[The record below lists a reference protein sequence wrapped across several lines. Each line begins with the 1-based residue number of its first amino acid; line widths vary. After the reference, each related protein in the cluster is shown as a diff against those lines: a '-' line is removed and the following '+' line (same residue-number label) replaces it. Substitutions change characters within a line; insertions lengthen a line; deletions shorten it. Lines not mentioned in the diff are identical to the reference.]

1 METIGSPP
9 LWIGFLG
16 LVAAMLA
23 LDLGVFHRDAHR
35 ITVRE
40 AAIWTAVW
48 IGLSGGFALLVW
60 HWFGS
65 QRALEFTAGY
75 VLEKSLSLDNI
86 FVFVIIFSTFRIP
99 AVDQHRVLF
108 WGVLGALAMRALF
121 ILAGGAFLAR
131 FHWAVY
137 VLGGV
142 LAVTGLRL
150 LVRRETAPHPEQSRL
165 MRLFRRVVPITTELD
180 GHHFLTRVDGRLVA
194 TPLFT
199 ALVAVEL
206 SDIVF
211 AVDSVPAIFGV
222 TDDPFIV
229 FTSNIFAILG
239 LRSLYFLLADVID
252 RFVYL
257 NIGLALVLVFVG
269 AKMLLTGT
277 VEIPIAAS
285 LGTIAAILGIAIG
298 ASMWRTRRD
307 RLAADR

>member
-1 METIGSPP
+1 
-9 LWIGFLG
+9 
-16 LVAAMLA
+16 
-23 LDLGVFHRDAHR
+23 
-35 ITVRE
+35 
-40 AAIWTAVW
+40 
-48 IGLSGGFALLVW
+48 
-60 HWFGS
+60 
-65 QRALEFTAGY
+65 

-108 WGVLGALAMRALF
+108 WGVLGALAMRAAF
-121 ILAGGAFLAR
+121 ILAGSAFLAR

-142 LAVTGLRL
+142 LALTGLRL
-150 LVRRETAPHPEQSRL
+150 LVRREAAPHPEQSRL
-165 MRLFRRVVPITTELD
+165 MRLVRRVVPVTTELD

-239 LRSLYFLLADVID
+239 LRSLYFLLADVIE

-257 NIGLALVLVFVG
+257 NVGLALVLVFVG

-277 VEIPIAAS
+277 VEIPIDAS
-285 LGTIAAILGIAIG
+285 LGTIAAILGTAIG
-298 ASMWRTRRD
+298 ASIWRTRRD

>member
-48 IGLSGGFALLVW
+48 VGLSGAFALLVW

-99 AVDQHRVLF
+99 AVEQHRVLF

-142 LAVTGLRL
+142 LAITGLRL
-150 LVRRETAPHPEQSRL
+150 LVRREAAPHPEQSRL
-165 MRLFRRVVPITTELD
+165 MRVFRRVVPVTTELD
-180 GHHFLTRVDGRLVA
+180 GHHFLTRIDGRLVA

-257 NIGLALVLVFVG
+257 NVGLALVLVFVG